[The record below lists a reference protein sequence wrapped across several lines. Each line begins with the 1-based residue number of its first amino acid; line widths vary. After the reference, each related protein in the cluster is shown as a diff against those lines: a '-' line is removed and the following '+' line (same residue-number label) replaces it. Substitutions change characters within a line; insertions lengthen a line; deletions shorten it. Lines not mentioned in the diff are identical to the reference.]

1 LTFRV
6 IGLLVST
13 EPAGTC
19 VLVDGFLLAPLPAR
33 KGVWEASEWGSSKES
48 VFGIKAGGKMV
59 RLDRESKEEESEQ
72 ASNANWQEW
81 CAGMD
86 GFGALVM
93 LAASLDV

>member
-1 LTFRV
+1 
-6 IGLLVST
+6 
-13 EPAGTC
+13 
-19 VLVDGFLLAPLPAR
+19 
-33 KGVWEASEWGSSKES
+33 